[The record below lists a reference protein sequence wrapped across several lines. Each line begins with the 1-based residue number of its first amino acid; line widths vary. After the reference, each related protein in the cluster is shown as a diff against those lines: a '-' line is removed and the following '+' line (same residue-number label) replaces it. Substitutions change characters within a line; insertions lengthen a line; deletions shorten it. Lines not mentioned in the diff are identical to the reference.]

1 MIDVWEF
8 AKQIEVEGKKYYEK
22 LAQDSAIGELSGV
35 FSFLASEEQHHWEIF
50 DSMQNGLK
58 TPELKQSDAIGDAKS
73 AFEKLSRQF
82 DMPEVI
88 EDPETV
94 YSKALDLEHKSID
107 LYQDALPKAETDEQK
122 AAIEFIIQQEKKH
135 ARIVEAIMEF
145 VRRPKEWLEDAEWYH
160 LDKY

>member
-8 AKQIEVEGKKYYEK
+8 AKQVEVEGKQYYEK
-22 LAQDSAIGELSGV
+22 LAEDSAIGEIAGV

-50 DSMQNGLK
+50 DSMSKGMK
-58 TPELKQSDAIGDAKS
+58 APELKDSDAVGDAKA
-73 AFEKLSRQF
+73 AFEKLSKQF

-88 EDPETV
+88 EDSETV

-107 LYQDALPKAETDEQK
+107 LYQNALSKAETSEQK
-122 AAIEFIIQQEKKH
+122 AAIEYIIQQEKKH